1 MKKQTVR
8 FVFAVISLI
17 LLTGCWDKFELE
29 EHAYVVVLGLDKR
42 EDNLIDITF
51 QIANPQ
57 VGSTDIGTAQSEVPS
72 DVVTITATDILAA
85 KELSNSIVSRKMS
98 FRHLQ
103 TIIVGEELAKSDL
116 VNHVLASA
124 MFEPEVRYDISL
136 HISKEKAKDF
146 IHKNKPKLET
156 RPHKYYAFMEQRW
169 KDTGYVPYATL
180 NSYFERL
187 QDGLFLAPYAT
198 TEREENEPKKQ
209 GGYLAGEVPQQAGD
223 PVQMIGSAVFKNGK
237 MIDTI
242 NSRETRISLFLRPR
256 TLTKNVADT
265 FPDPIDENYQIAVR
279 IIEAQS
285 PEIQIN
291 TKKEPAEVNVTL
303 PVKLQIFSDPSLANY
318 SLNMENQSLLRKSL
332 KEEMEKRAEELVKKT
347 QEEYKAEPFLWSL
360 KARKEFKTW
369 REYDDYNWDKKYV
382 TANVKVNYD
391 VEIESLDSQNKPHRA
406 KNIGNR

>member
-1 MKKQTVR
+1 
-8 FVFAVISLI
+8 
-17 LLTGCWDKFELE
+17 
-29 EHAYVVVLGLDKR
+29 
-42 EDNLIDITF
+42 
-51 QIANPQ
+51 
-57 VGSTDIGTAQSEVPS
+57 
-72 DVVTITATDILAA
+72 
-85 KELSNSIVSRKMS
+85 
-98 FRHLQ
+98 
-103 TIIVGEELAKSDL
+103 
-116 VNHVLASA
+116 
-124 MFEPEVRYDISL
+124 
-136 HISKEKAKDF
+136 
-146 IHKNKPKLET
+146 
-156 RPHKYYAFMEQRW
+156 MEQRW

-391 VEIESLDSQNKPHRA
+391 VEIESLGSQNKPHRA

>member
-136 HISKEKAKDF
+136 LITQLS
-146 IHKNKPKLET
+146 
-156 RPHKYYAFMEQRW
+156 Q
-169 KDTGYVPYATL
+169 
-180 NSYFERL
+180 S
-187 QDGLFLAPYAT
+187 
-198 TEREENEPKKQ
+198 EN
-209 GGYLAGEVPQQAGD
+209 
-223 PVQMIGSAVFKNGK
+223 
-237 MIDTI
+237 
-242 NSRETRISLFLRPR
+242 
-256 TLTKNVADT
+256 
-265 FPDPIDENYQIAVR
+265 
-279 IIEAQS
+279 
-285 PEIQIN
+285 
-291 TKKEPAEVNVTL
+291 
-303 PVKLQIFSDPSLANY
+303 
-318 SLNMENQSLLRKSL
+318 
-332 KEEMEKRAEELVKKT
+332 
-347 QEEYKAEPFLWSL
+347 
-360 KARKEFKTW
+360 
-369 REYDDYNWDKKYV
+369 
-382 TANVKVNYD
+382 
-391 VEIESLDSQNKPHRA
+391 
-406 KNIGNR
+406 